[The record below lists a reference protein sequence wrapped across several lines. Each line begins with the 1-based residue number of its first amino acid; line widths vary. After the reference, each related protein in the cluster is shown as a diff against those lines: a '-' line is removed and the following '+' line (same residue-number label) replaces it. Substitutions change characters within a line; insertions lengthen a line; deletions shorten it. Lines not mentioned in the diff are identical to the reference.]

1 MIIVCK
7 QSRNPEDDAQGA
19 LGAAKQYNPNAGK
32 KLQLNTKLG
41 SQLSRE
47 NFTNFVYFIGCDKQ
61 IYFLHIFLKFLLRIK
76 RKTQVSI
83 AV

>member
-47 NFTNFVYFIGCDKQ
+47 NFTI
-61 IYFLHIFLKFLLRIK
+61 L
-76 RKTQVSI
+76 
-83 AV
+83 